1 MGGMDMMLKSVL
13 GVDPAEL
20 KERVEKAATDF
31 QKTVEFFNAKM
42 DTVIENQKMLYALL
56 RDAKLIESVE
66 AFRAKQSNEEKSDGP
81 SIN

>member
-1 MGGMDMMLKSVL
+1 MGGMDMMLKSML

-42 DTVIENQKMLYALL
+42 DTVIENQKMLYALML
-56 RDAKLIESVE
+56 DAKLIESVE
-66 AFRAKQSNEEKSDGP
+66 AYREKQANEGTSHV
-81 SIN
+81 SVN